1 MMEII
6 TLIEDEGIEMV
17 PMVDEDND
25 NRLIGAVSRKDII
38 EEKFNEKFVTLD
50 MKKRQ
55 QRLSENKI

>member
-17 PMVDEDND
+17 PVVDEDND

-38 EEKFNEKFVTLD
+38 EEKFNEKFVTLG
-50 MKKRQ
+50 MKKTTTKTLR
-55 QRLSENKI
+55 K